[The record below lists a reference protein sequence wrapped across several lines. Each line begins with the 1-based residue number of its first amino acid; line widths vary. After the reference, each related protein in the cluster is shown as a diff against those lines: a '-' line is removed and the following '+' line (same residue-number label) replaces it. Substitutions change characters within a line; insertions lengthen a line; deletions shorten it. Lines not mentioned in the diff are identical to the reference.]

1 MKRAYVRPTMVGER
15 FVANEYVAACG
26 ESGVVYKFN
35 CNAGIKGHD
44 YAVKD
49 SKGDFATIAGHYMNG
64 GNLYWDGGLWSGD
77 SYHPCG
83 EKHEAE
89 SDSGF
94 LKGYFIDDVSTGKD
108 EHIPVII
115 WTANN
120 TNVHCT
126 TNLDMK
132 NWETA
137 KS

>member
-26 ESGVVYKFN
+26 DSGVVYKFN
-35 CNAGIKGHD
+35 CNAGKKDHF

-49 SKGDFATIAGHYMNG
+49 AKGNVATISGRYMNG
-64 GNLYWDGGLWSGD
+64 IAILGNY
-77 SYHPCG
+77 YHPCG

-94 LKGYFIDDVSTGKD
+94 LTGYHIDDMSTGED
-108 EHIPVII
+108 DNISVII
-115 WTANN
+115 WTKNN
-120 TNVHCT
+120 TDVHCT